1 MKTDS
6 SAEVLESELEKTSA
20 YEIMDVD
27 EEFVLW
33 VDDVETKYKCLCF
46 RFQYLD
52 FIAHLWNKWRFMR

>member
-6 SAEVLESELEKTSA
+6 SAEVLQSALEKTSA
-20 YEIMDVD
+20 YEIMVVD
-27 EEFVLW
+27 EELVLW

-52 FIAHLWNKWRFMR
+52 FIAHL